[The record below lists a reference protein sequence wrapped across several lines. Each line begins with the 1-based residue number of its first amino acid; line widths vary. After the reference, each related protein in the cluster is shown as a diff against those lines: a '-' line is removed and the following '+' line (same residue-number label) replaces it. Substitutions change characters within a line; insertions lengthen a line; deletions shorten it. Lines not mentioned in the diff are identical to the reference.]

1 MWKRN
6 TCTQQT
12 NAFICGLENRLQY
25 VRVQLKL
32 CPRFSF
38 LSVSPLLKEPFSSC
52 SFPAYERIRF
62 LNLCRFPS
70 LLISLPAILVCSIT
84 PQTSFLFFFVWIFH
98 FFLFRVFIFLIVLQ
112 RRLQLVQHCDDI
124 RIVFLVMV
132 DLLLRAFFGQT
143 VHVLRNL
150 LHLFFVFLDLSKVKS
165 FSFGLS
171 ESDWGNWWARRIY
184 SWEGI
189 PDDARTCHG
198 LTFRGQWSRAARKHG
213 HHSWNLIQDE
223 SKKTFHS
230 HFTPIDW
237 QVEIFPLVERWQV
250 CQCRLHSA
258 KLSSRAVEALVTL
271 EIHRK
276 KFLPSAFSNCD
287 INKRV
292 SSSWN
297 MGRYLPLHC
306 LDISHRILDI
316 SHCL

>member
-38 LSVSPLLKEPFSSC
+38 LSVSPLLKESFSSC

-84 PQTSFLFFFVWIFH
+84 PQASFLFFFVWIFH
-98 FFLFRVFIFLIVLQ
+98 FFLFRIFIFLIVVLQ

-150 LHLFFVFLDLSKVKS
+150 LHLFS
-165 FSFGLS
+165 FFSTF
-171 ESDWGNWWARRIY
+171 RR
-184 SWEGI
+184 SSRFRLG
-189 PDDARTCHG
+189 CLG
-198 LTFRGQWSRAARKHG
+198 LTEAIDGPGGYIVGKASLTMLELAMALLSGVSEAELR
-213 HHSWNLIQDE
+213 E
-223 SKKTFHS
+223 SMVI
-230 HFTPIDW
+230 TPGI
-237 QVEIFPLVERWQV
+237 
-250 CQCRLHSA
+250 
-258 KLSSRAVEALVTL
+258 SSRMNP
-271 EIHRK
+271 RK
-276 KFLPSAFSNCD
+276 LFTAT
-287 INKRV
+287 
-292 SSSWN
+292 
-297 MGRYLPLHC
+297 
-306 LDISHRILDI
+306 SHRLTDRWKYFLSLNVDRFANADFIPP
-316 SHCL
+316 SSAAAP

>member
-12 NAFICGLENRLQY
+12 NAFICGLENRLRY

-38 LSVSPLLKEPFSSC
+38 LSVSPLLKESFSSC

-84 PQTSFLFFFVWIFH
+84 PQASFLFFFVWIFH
-98 FFLFRVFIFLIVLQ
+98 FFLFRIFIFLILVLQ
-112 RRLQLVQHCDDI
+112 PRLQLVQHCDDI

-143 VHVLRNL
+143 VHFLRNL

-171 ESDWGNWWARRIY
+171 ESD
-184 SWEGI
+184 S
-189 PDDARTCHG
+189 PC
-198 LTFRGQWSRAARKHG
+198 
-213 HHSWNLIQDE
+213 
-223 SKKTFHS
+223 
-230 HFTPIDW
+230 
-237 QVEIFPLVERWQV
+237 
-250 CQCRLHSA
+250 
-258 KLSSRAVEALVTL
+258 
-271 EIHRK
+271 
-276 KFLPSAFSNCD
+276 
-287 INKRV
+287 
-292 SSSWN
+292 
-297 MGRYLPLHC
+297 
-306 LDISHRILDI
+306 
-316 SHCL
+316 